1 MAVLQHERIHPV
13 MRKTL
18 PARYYLDHFHEFLRF
33 FEGQSGVL
41 LDTASR
47 DFIDSFIA
55 LPEPQQCIVVRA
67 ASRKYAVINRNHF
80 NYDEIAQPQEQI
92 DVLIAQEWFLS
103 LDAAPI
109 WDVVSVLNKAD
120 IIELLANYQD
130 IRGLSGQSKAALS
143 QLLERQ
149 ITQHGWPDSFS
160 CSHYLYCAFDQPL
173 RFLLFLYFGN
183 TKGRLNQF
191 SMRDLGIMRTR
202 ADSAASADVAR
213 FDNAEEAAAA
223 WYYAYHTD
231 TLPYLSSAELRAL
244 AEQTLPEADSAVG
257 QQLQDRY
264 CLKLGQLLLTEFP
277 PLALSVLARGQ
288 GDQAKEKW
296 LRELYKSGDKAQVK
310 SALEEIIDNPGSDTL
325 LTFAEDFYARKFHK
339 KRTSA
344 LTDMLR
350 NASRTLALDES
361 QNQQVER
368 GVIAWYKRRG
378 ITAWR
383 TENRLWRVLFGL
395 TFWDLLYSQE
405 ALVNEFDRRPQPLRH
420 NDFYDQYH
428 IQIDALLDALPTADS
443 MLEHVTRQ
451 AAAHFGKVNSLF
463 MWSQSLL
470 DTPRILLTQGDY
482 EAVKRLLVMMC
493 RDFKTLRD
501 GFPDIMVLD
510 TTLRFEEIKAP
521 GDQLRRNQLMTIQ
534 RLQQAGFDVTITQV
548 NWYRDPMQPYAVVDI
563 ETTGG
568 NAAYHRITEVGIA
581 KVINGEVVD
590 EWQSLINP
598 QRHIPSAIT
607 RLTGISDE
615 MVATAPIFAEVA
627 EAIAQF
633 TEDCVFV
640 AHNVNFDYGFIKQ
653 EFARLEQHYRRPKLC
668 TVREMRK
675 AWPGL
680 ASYSLAALT
689 SHFDIAM
696 ERHHRALSDAKAAAS
711 LLLLSQQK
719 RD

>member
-1 MAVLQHERIHPV
+1 

-18 PARYYLDHFHEFLRF
+18 PARYYLDHFHEFLSF
-33 FEGQSGVL
+33 FDGQSGSL
-41 LDTASR
+41 LTDESR
-47 DFIDSFIA
+47 DFIAAFKA
-55 LPEPQQCIVVRA
+55 MPEPQQCIITRA
-67 ASRKYAVINRNHF
+67 ATRKYAVINRHHF
-80 NYDEIAQPQEQI
+80 NYEEIIQPQEQI
-92 DVLIAQEWFLS
+92 DSLVEQKWFLS

-120 IIELLANYQD
+120 IIELLGSYQD
-130 IRGLSGQSKAALS
+130 TRGLGAKSKAVLS
-143 QLLERQ
+143 QLLETHVAQ
-149 ITQHGWPDSFS
+149 SGWPASFA
-160 CSHYLYCAFDQPL
+160 CSHYLYCAFDQSL

-202 ADSAASADVAR
+202 ADSSASTDVAR
-213 FDNAEEAAAA
+213 FDNAAEAAAA
-223 WYYAYHTD
+223 WYFAYHTD
-231 TLPYLSSAELRAL
+231 TLPYLNTDELRAL
-244 AEQTLPEADSAVG
+244 ACAEIPETESAVG
-257 QQLQDRY
+257 QQLQDKY
-264 CLKLGQLLLTEFP
+264 CLKLGQLLLPESP
-277 PLALSVLARGQ
+277 ELGLSVLARGQ
-288 GDQAKEKW
+288 GDQAREKW
-296 LRELYKSGDKAQVK
+296 LRELYKSGEKKQVK
-310 SALEEIIDNPGSDTL
+310 AALEEIIDNPESDTL

-350 NASRTLALDES
+350 SASRVLELDES

-368 GVIAWYKRRG
+368 GVIAWYKRKG
-378 ITAWR
+378 IAAWR

-420 NDFYDQYH
+420 NDFYDRYH
-428 IQIDALLDALPTADS
+428 HQIDALLDALPTAEA
-443 MLEHVTRQ
+443 MLTHVTKQ
-451 AAAHFGKVNSLF
+451 ATTHFGKVNSLF

-470 DTPRILLTQGDY
+470 DTVRILLTHGDY
-482 EAVKRLLVMMC
+482 AAVKHLLVMMC

-501 GFPDIMVLD
+501 GFPDIMVHD
-510 TTLRFEEIKAP
+510 GALRFEEIKAP
-521 GDQLRRNQLMTIQ
+521 GDQLRRNQLITIQ
-534 RLQQAGFDVTITQV
+534 RLKQAGFDVTITQV
-548 NWYRDPMQPYAVVDI
+548 NWHRDPMQPYAVVDI

-568 NAAYHRITEVGIA
+568 NSAYHRITEVGIA

-598 QRHIPSAIT
+598 QRRIPSAIT
-607 RLTGISDE
+607 RLTGISDD
-615 MVATAPIFAEVA
+615 MVASAPVFAEVA
-627 EAIAQF
+627 EAIEQF

-675 AWPGL
+675 AYPGL

-689 SHFDIAM
+689 SQFDISM

-711 LLLLSQQK
+711 LLVLSQDAQS
-719 RD
+719 